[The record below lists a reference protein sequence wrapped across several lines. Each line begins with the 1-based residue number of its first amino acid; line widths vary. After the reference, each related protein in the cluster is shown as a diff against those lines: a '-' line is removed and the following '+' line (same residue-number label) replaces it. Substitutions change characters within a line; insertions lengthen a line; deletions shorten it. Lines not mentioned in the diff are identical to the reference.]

1 MSDIEIHL
9 FQKREYNLVFL
20 CFFLAFLLLTG
31 RLIYLTVF
39 RSEELSK
46 RALSIEQRERTIK
59 AARGKVYDR
68 NGIVLADNQAVC
80 SVSVIYYQI
89 KEPEKVIRLLSQKL
103 AISEKEVRKKVEKIS
118 SREKIK
124 SNVPKAIADEIR
136 EAGLSGVK
144 VDEDYKRYYPFG
156 TLASKVLGFAG
167 ADNQG
172 ILGLESRYDSTLKGT
187 DGKIL
192 TMTDYQGIEVE
203 NLAEDRIEPVSGDD
217 LYLSL
222 DYNIQCYVQQAAKK
236 VLKAKKAKR
245 VSAILMNPQNGE
257 IYALVSLPEYDLNE
271 PFTLIEEYKEQGK
284 TQNDK
289 LNNMWR
295 NPVISDSYE
304 PGSTF
309 KIVTATAA
317 LEEKKVTL
325 QDSFFCSGFKLVEDR
340 KIRCHKTQGHG
351 AETFQQGFMN
361 SCNPVF
367 MEVGARLGVDNM
379 FHYLQ
384 QLGIM
389 SKTGIDVPGEA
400 STIMHRKE
408 NVGAVEL
415 ATMSFGQS
423 FQLTPVRLLSSISM
437 ILNGGTRITPHLGVE
452 LESSDGT
459 AVKKLTY
466 PAQENI
472 ISSQTSETMRMIL
485 EKVVSE
491 GTGKNAYIE
500 GYAIGG
506 KTAINFAGIKNEIG
520 AFHQPRAVVLVPE
533 LWRTL
538 PYEQLASGYGEILKT
553 ALLQGPDQ
561 TRQALL
567 AGQHLAD
574 GDQDP
579 FPLELVLGCARFKQK
594 IVGQDPHDQGLRRQ
608 LNLGHTYGHAIE
620 SYGNANGRP
629 ISHGHAVA
637 IGLVAALALD
647 LRYALG

>member
-9 FQKREYNLVFL
+9 FQKRKYKLVFL

-222 DYNIQCYVQQAAKK
+222 DYNIQCYVQQAAEK
-236 VLKAKKAKR
+236 VLKVKKAKR
-245 VSAILMNPQNGE
+245 VSVILMNPQNGE
-257 IYALVSLPEYDLNE
+257 IYAMVNSPEFSLTKPYELVDQSKNLSEKQKNEELN
-271 PFTLIEEYKEQGK
+271 K
-284 TQNDK
+284 
-289 LNNMWR
+289 MWR
-295 NPVISDSYE
+295 NGCVSDTYE

-309 KIVTATAA
+309 KIIT
-317 LEEKKVTL
+317 
-325 QDSFFCSGFKLVEDR
+325 S
-340 KIRCHKTQGHG
+340 
-351 AETFQQGFMN
+351 
-361 SCNPVF
+361 
-367 MEVGARLGVDNM
+367 
-379 FHYLQ
+379 
-384 QLGIM
+384 
-389 SKTGIDVPGEA
+389 TGGN
-400 STIMHRKE
+400 TIPCVRD
-408 NVGAVEL
+408 
-415 ATMSFGQS
+415 FG
-423 FQLTPVRLLSSISM
+423 
-437 ILNGGTRITPHLGVE
+437 
-452 LESSDGT
+452 
-459 AVKKLTY
+459 
-466 PAQENI
+466 
-472 ISSQTSETMRMIL
+472 
-485 EKVVSE
+485 
-491 GTGKNAYIE
+491 
-500 GYAIGG
+500 
-506 KTAINFAGIKNEIG
+506 
-520 AFHQPRAVVLVPE
+520 
-533 LWRTL
+533 
-538 PYEQLASGYGEILKT
+538 
-553 ALLQGPDQ
+553 
-561 TRQALL
+561 
-567 AGQHLAD
+567 
-574 GDQDP
+574 
-579 FPLELVLGCARFKQK
+579 
-594 IVGQDPHDQGLRRQ
+594 
-608 LNLGHTYGHAIE
+608 
-620 SYGNANGRP
+620 
-629 ISHGHAVA
+629 
-637 IGLVAALALD
+637 
-647 LRYALG
+647 

>member
-9 FQKREYNLVFL
+9 FQKRKYNLVFL

-31 RLIYLTVF
+31 RLIYLTIF

-68 NGIVLADNQAVC
+68 NGVVLADNQAVC

-156 TLASKVLGFAG
+156 T
-167 ADNQG
+167 
-172 ILGLESRYDSTLKGT
+172 
-187 DGKIL
+187 
-192 TMTDYQGIEVE
+192 
-203 NLAEDRIEPVSGDD
+203 
-217 LYLSL
+217 L

-367 MEVGARLGVDNM
+367 MEIGARVGAKDMLKYYQKLG
-379 FHYLQ
+379 LW
-384 QLGIM
+384 
-389 SKTGIDVPGEA
+389 
-400 STIMHRKE
+400 
-408 NVGAVEL
+408 AVN
-415 ATMSFGQS
+415 TDY
-423 FQLTPVRLLSSISM
+423 T
-437 ILNGGTRITPHLGVE
+437 
-452 LESSDGT
+452 
-459 AVKKLTY
+459 
-466 PAQENI
+466 
-472 ISSQTSETMRMIL
+472 
-485 EKVVSE
+485 
-491 GTGKNAYIE
+491 
-500 GYAIGG
+500 
-506 KTAINFAGIKNEIG
+506 FA
-520 AFHQPRAVVLVPE
+520 A
-533 LWRTL
+533 
-538 PYEQLASGYGEILKT
+538 ASGSK
-553 ALLQGPDQ
+553 
-561 TRQALL
+561 
-567 AGQHLAD
+567 
-574 GDQDP
+574 
-579 FPLELVLGCARFKQK
+579 
-594 IVGQDPHDQGLRRQ
+594 RR
-608 LNLGHTYGHAIE
+608 N
-620 SYGNANGRP
+620 
-629 ISHGHAVA
+629 
-637 IGLVAALALD
+637 
-647 LRYALG
+647 